1 MLPLDRASG
10 IFWGS
15 VIILFG
21 LAAFYGISAKKEID
35 KVRGAEG
42 KIESGSIV
50 KLVRIVDGDTIVVA
64 QEGHNPASV
73 RILGIKSF
81 DAKIEKDIV
90 TPYSQAAID
99 TLDRLMSNKPVR
111 VMLHTTTKDRYGR
124 YIAAF
129 YVDDHDI
136 GLKLV
141 NEGLVMVYTVYPFAA
156 MSLYLQE
163 QEVSRAAR
171 RGLWANKDVSSR
183 ALALIREWQRK
194 TE

>member
-1 MLPLDRASG
+1 MLLLDRASG

-15 VIILFG
+15 VIVLFG

-42 KIESGSIV
+42 KIESSSIV

-64 QEGHNPASV
+64 QEGQNPASV
-73 RILGIKSF
+73 RILGVKSF

-99 TLDRLMSNKPVR
+99 TLDRLMSNKPAR
-111 VMLHTTTKDRYGR
+111 VMLHTTPKDRYGR

-129 YVDDHDI
+129 YVDDQDI

-141 NEGLVMVYTVYPFAA
+141 KEGLVLVYTVYPFAA